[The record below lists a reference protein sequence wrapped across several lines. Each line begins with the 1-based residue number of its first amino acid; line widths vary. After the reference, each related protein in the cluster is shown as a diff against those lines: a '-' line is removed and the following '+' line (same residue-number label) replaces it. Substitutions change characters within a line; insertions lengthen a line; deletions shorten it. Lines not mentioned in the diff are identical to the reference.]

1 MIEILK
7 VQEIVREAAKIFSN
21 RNAAEQNKTKRR
33 I

>member
-21 RNAAEQNKTKRR
+21 RNAAELML